1 MARREGRG
9 AHHDARCLR
18 PRVHHLRHLPPQF
31 LEDWRMD
38 KFHSDYAH
46 VHRRHTDDL
55 VDLFRITPPHPQPAG
70 LRDDRTRTVVRL
82 RSTQHAHR
90 RPQQGPICRPAER
103 RHRPPVRRHHGRRN
117 PHHTS
122 QPASAERTAMDRHPS
137 PRCLSVR
144 ASQQRSTL
152 RKLRHLGL
160 HGIIQWTK
168 RQPVHD

>member
-18 PRVHHLRHLPPQF
+18 PCIRRLHHLPPQF

-38 KFHSDYAH
+38 EFHSDYTH

-55 VDLFRITPPHPQPAG
+55 VALLRTTSSHPQPAG
-70 LRDDRTRTVVRL
+70 LRDDRTRAVVRL

-103 RHRPPVRRHHGRRN
+103 HHRPHVRRHHSRRS
-117 PHHTS
+117 PHRTPQS
-122 QPASAERTAMDRHPS
+122 TPSERTTMDHHPN
-137 PRCLSVR
+137 PGCLSVR

-152 RKLRHLGL
+152 RKLRHIGF
-160 HGIIQWTK
+160 HSIVQRAK